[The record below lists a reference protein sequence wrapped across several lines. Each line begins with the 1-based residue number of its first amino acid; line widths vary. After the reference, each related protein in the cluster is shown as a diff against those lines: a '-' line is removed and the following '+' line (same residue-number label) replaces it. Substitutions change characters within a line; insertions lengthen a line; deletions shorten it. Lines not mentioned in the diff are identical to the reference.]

1 MIELLCKN
9 NSTGEIYTKKY
20 IRADE
25 AMEFIK
31 FTRINGNICVLE
43 ISESRLQS
51 NNEITYS
58 KICIG

>member
-9 NSTGEIYTKKY
+9 NSTGELYTKKY
-20 IRADE
+20 ILLDE

-31 FTRINGNICVLE
+31 FTCLNRNICVLE
-43 ISESRLQS
+43 ISESRLAS
-51 NNEITYS
+51 NNVITYS

>member
-9 NSTGEIYTKKY
+9 NATGEIYTKKY
-20 IRADE
+20 ILIDE
-25 AMEFIK
+25 ALDFIK
-31 FTRINGNICVLE
+31 FTCINGNICVLE

-58 KICIG
+58 KYGIG